1 MKYTTYNKGFGLI
14 HNYVELCQEKYNTT
28 PEITFGEIKPVRFN
42 DMEGQV
48 VTFTVNIKKF
58 TIHNNPTSYVKGH
71 RFIIETNTTY
81 MPDDCDTLEEWHDLL
96 NYTLELA

>member
-14 HNYVELCQEKYNTT
+14 NEYVELCKEKYNTV

-42 DMEGQV
+42 TMEGQV
-48 VTFTVNIKKF
+48 VEFTVNIKKF
-58 TIHNNPTSYVKGH
+58 TIHNNPTSYVKGR

-81 MPDDCDTLEEWHDLL
+81 MDDDCETLEEWRDLL
-96 NYTLELA
+96 NYTMDLA